1 MTNITSAQLK
11 KHFANFSKE
20 EMVREVAELSRTF
33 SEVRELYQSKLTEG
47 GSAELLEKYKGIVEH
62 EFFPAHGFGK
72 ARLSVARKAVTDFK
86 KLNPDMH
93 SVADIML
100 YYAEMGV
107 RFTSEYGDIDE
118 PFYNSMESMY
128 EAAALFVTEHKI
140 GQQYQARFEK
150 MVADTSGI
158 GWGFHDQ
165 LTYLYEKYFST
176 KGRDVGEQKI
186 L

>member
-1 MTNITSAQLK
+1 
-11 KHFANFSKE
+11 
-20 EMVREVAELSRTF
+20 
-33 SEVRELYQSKLTEG
+33 LTHWFDPTLLRDYDMRGTVGETLDAADAWALGRSFGTVIARAG
-47 GSAELLEKYKGIVEH
+47 GSRIAVGYDG
-62 EFFPAHGFGK
+62 
-72 ARLSVARKAVTDFK
+72 RLSSPMLEEALVDGLCASGIDVLCIGVGPT
-86 KLNPDMH
+86 P
-93 SVADIML
+93 ML